1 MMTGKTTL
9 STLAAPPPMDCETIR
24 RRAHELELPKAIES
38 NSLSV
43 GEAVIRR
50 MPIQSSRQTAAQD
63 HTRDGYQVSYQGAR
77 EIFGDHPRGERTQ
90 IRSSSRFAGKLR

>member
-9 STLAAPPPMDCETIR
+9 STLAAPPAKDWETRR

-38 NSLSV
+38 DSLSV

-50 MPIQSSRQTAAQD
+50 MPTKIRAVEGNWPSASARQPLSGMVD
-63 HTRDGYQVSYQGAR
+63 W
-77 EIFGDHPRGERTQ
+77 
-90 IRSSSRFAGKLR
+90 